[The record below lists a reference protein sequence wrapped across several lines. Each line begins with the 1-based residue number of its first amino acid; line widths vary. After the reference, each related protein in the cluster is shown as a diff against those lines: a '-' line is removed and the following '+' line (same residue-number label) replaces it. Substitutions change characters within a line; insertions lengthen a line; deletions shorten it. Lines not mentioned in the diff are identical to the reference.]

1 MAQFQRTALALI
13 IPASLS
19 IACSSSSDAP
29 PHEPLQL
36 GEAPAAICG
45 GGATREGDG
54 SGRDPVAGVG
64 AGTGTGASAGVGSSS
79 SGGSADPNTEPPGE
93 PPVGEG
99 GSGGSGDGSGG
110 SGGGCAEGG
119 AGGGGG
125 DGTGGCGDEGGGS
138 GSAGGGSG
146 SAGGGSG
153 SAGGGGGSAGG
164 GGSTTAGGGAGS
176 SRDAGPRLA
185 PQASGGSCAG
195 VNLSTPL
202 TLYLSSDD
210 SNSMA
215 SPVIVRRQ
223 IERGAPLID
232 PYVIRTHEFLN
243 YYRYSFAPADPG
255 ELSIVS
261 QLGSCVLTGDLAL
274 QIAVQSSRAPAAREP
289 MTITLVLDTSGSM
302 SGEPI
307 ELERA
312 AVRAIASTLI
322 EGDVVNAVTWN
333 TGQSPV
339 LEGHVAS
346 GPDDPVLLAVASAIE
361 ADGGTDLNSGLA
373 AGYALA
379 NAHRAAGG
387 INRVVLISDGQ
398 ANAGVTE
405 EQIIGANAED
415 ADGEGIYLVGVGVG
429 DGVNDT
435 LMDVVTDA
443 GRGAY
448 VYLDSA
454 DEARRVFVD
463 RFAETV
469 LVAAR
474 DVRIELTLPPYFGI
488 QKFYGEEYSPDPAK
502 VRTQHLAPSD
512 SMMLYQILRPCD
524 PSLPSASDPYRVRV
538 TWRDATT
545 GEAREAVQQTTL
557 GGLGID
563 DGNLTK
569 AAAII
574 AYAEALKQLAE
585 LDAGERASA
594 LSTARETVLAANTT
608 GADADLLEIAATLQK
623 MIDNQAPSP

>member
-64 AGTGTGASAGVGSSS
+64 ASTGTGASAGVGSS
-79 SGGSADPNTEPPGE
+79 GGSTDPNAEPPA
-93 PPVGEG
+93 GEG
-99 GSGGSGDGSGG
+99 GAAGSGGSGDASGG

-125 DGTGGCGDEGGGS
+125 DGAGGCGDEGGSGSAGS

-146 SAGGGSG
+146 SAGG
-153 SAGGGGGSAGG
+153 AAT

-243 YYRYSFAPADPG
+243 YYRYSFAPAEPG

-322 EGDVVNAVTWN
+322 AGDVVNAVTWN

-339 LEGHVAS
+339 LEGHVVS
-346 GPDDPVLLAVASAIE
+346 GPDDPVLLGVASAIE
-361 ADGGTDLNSGLA
+361 ADGGTDLYSGLA

-379 NAHRAAGG
+379 NAHRTAGG

-398 ANAGVTE
+398 ANVGVTE
-405 EQIIGANAED
+405 EELIGENAED
-415 ADGEGIYLVGVGVG
+415 ADGEGVYLVGVGVG

-524 PSLPSASDPYRVRV
+524 PSLPSANDPYRVRV

-574 AYAEALKQLAE
+574 AYAEALRQLVE
-585 LDAGERASA
+585 LGPFERASA
-594 LSTARETVLAANTT
+594 LSAAREAVLAANTT

-623 MIDNQAPSP
+623 MIDNQP

>member
-64 AGTGTGASAGVGSSS
+64 AGTGTSAGS
-79 SGGSADPNTEPPGE
+79 SGGFTDPNGE

-99 GSGGSGDGSGG
+99 GATGSGGSGGSSGG

-119 AGGGGG
+119 AGGGG
-125 DGTGGCGDEGGGS
+125 DGAGGCGDEAGS
-138 GSAGGGSG
+138 GGSAGGGSG
-146 SAGGGSG
+146 GSGGSG
-153 SAGGGGGSAGG
+153 AAATGGGA
-164 GGSTTAGGGAGS
+164 TAGSGAGS
-176 SRDAGPRLA
+176 SRDAGPRLT

-223 IERGAPLID
+223 IERGAPQVD
-232 PYVIRTHEFLN
+232 PYVVRTHEFLN

-312 AVRAIASTLI
+312 TVRAIASTLV

-339 LEGHVAS
+339 LKGHVAS
-346 GPDDPVLLAVASAIE
+346 GPDDPVLLGVASAIV

-379 NAHRAAGG
+379 NAHRTAGG

-405 EQIIGANAED
+405 EAIIGANAED

-463 RFAETV
+463 RFAETL

-502 VRTQHLAPSD
+502 VRTQHLAPND

-524 PSLPSASDPYRVRV
+524 PSLPSANDPYRVRV
-538 TWRDATT
+538 TWRDAAT

-574 AYAEALKQLAE
+574 AYAEALKHLVE
-585 LDAGERASA
+585 LDAGGRASA
-594 LSTARETVLAANTT
+594 LSAARETVLAANTT

-623 MIDNQAPSP
+623 MIDNQP

>member
-1 MAQFQRTALALI
+1 MAQLQRTALALI
-13 IPASLS
+13 VPASLS
-19 IACSSSSDAP
+19 IACSSSSGTPP
-29 PHEPLQL
+29 PHEPLLL

-54 SGRDPVAGVG
+54 SGRDPVGGAVG
-64 AGTGTGASAGVGSSS
+64 AGGGGFVGSEPDSGWGGGGGGVPGASSST
-79 SGGSADPNTEPPGE
+79 GGNEC
-93 PPVGEG
+93 GEG
-99 GSGGSGDGSGG
+99 GAGGAGG
-110 SGGGCAEGG
+110 SGGGC
-119 AGGGGG
+119 
-125 DGTGGCGDEGGGS
+125 GTESGSS
-138 GSAGGGSG
+138 GSAGGG
-146 SAGGGSG
+146 A
-153 SAGGGGGSAGG
+153 AGGGGATTGG
-164 GGSTTAGGGAGS
+164 GGGATGGGAGS
-176 SRDAGPRLA
+176 SDGAGPRLA
-185 PQASGGSCAG
+185 PQASGASCAG
-195 VNLSTPL
+195 VDLATPL

-223 IERGAPLID
+223 IERGAVWVD

-243 YYRYSFAPADPG
+243 YYRYSFAPAEPG

-261 QLGSCVLTGDLAL
+261 QLGSCALTGDLAL
-274 QIAVQSSRAPAAREP
+274 QIAVQSSRAPAARKP

-302 SGEPI
+302 GGEPI

-312 AVRAIASTLI
+312 AIRAIASTLV

-339 LEGHVAS
+339 LDGHVAS
-346 GPDDPVLLAVASAIE
+346 GPDDPVLLELASAIT
-361 ADGGTDLNSGLA
+361 ADGGTDLNSGLL

-379 NAHRAAGG
+379 SEHRTAGG

-398 ANAGVTE
+398 ANVGVTE
-405 EQIIGANAED
+405 EVLIGANAED

-454 DEARRVFVD
+454 DEARRAFVD
-463 RFAETV
+463 RFAETL

-502 VRTQHLAPSD
+502 VRTQHLAPND

-524 PSLPSASDPYRVRV
+524 PSLPSANDPYRVRV
-538 TWRDATT
+538 TWRDAET
-545 GEAREAVQQTTL
+545 GAAREAVQQTTL

-569 AAAII
+569 AAAIV
-574 AYAEALKQLAE
+574 AYAEALKQLPG
-585 LDAGERASA
+585 LDPAGRTSA
-594 LSTARETVLAANTT
+594 LAAALEVVTAANPT
-608 GADADLLEIAATLQK
+608 GADADLVEIAATVQK
-623 MIDNQAPSP
+623 MIDNQTSSP

>member
-13 IPASLS
+13 VPASLS
-19 IACSSSSDAP
+19 IACSSSSGTP

-54 SGRDPVAGVG
+54 SGRDPVGGAVG
-64 AGTGTGASAGVGSSS
+64 AS
-79 SGGSADPNTEPPGE
+79 SGGFVGSDSGE
-93 PPVGEG
+93 PSSGWGGGGGAVPDGSGGTGGNECGEG
-99 GSGGSGDGSGG
+99 GAGGAGGAGG
-110 SGGGCAEGG
+110 SGGGCGSESGS
-119 AGGGGG
+119 
-125 DGTGGCGDEGGGS
+125 S
-138 GSAGGGSG
+138 GSAGGG
-146 SAGGGSG
+146 AA
-153 SAGGGGGSAGG
+153 AGGGGA
-164 GGSTTAGGGAGS
+164 TTGGGAGS
-176 SRDAGPRLA
+176 SNGAGPRLA
-185 PQASGGSCAG
+185 PQASGASCAG
-195 VNLSTPL
+195 VDLATPL

-223 IERGAPLID
+223 IARGAAQVD

-243 YYRYSFAPADPG
+243 YYRYSFAPAEPG

-274 QIAVQSSRAPAAREP
+274 QIAVQSSRAPAARKP

-302 SGEPI
+302 AGEPI

-312 AVRAIASTLI
+312 AIRAIASTLI

-339 LEGHVAS
+339 LDGHVAS
-346 GPDDPVLLAVASAIE
+346 GPDDPVLLELASAIA
-361 ADGGTDLNSGLA
+361 ADGGTDLNSGLL

-379 NAHRAAGG
+379 SEHRTEGG

-398 ANAGVTE
+398 ANVGVTE
-405 EQIIGANAED
+405 EGLIGANAED

-429 DGVNDT
+429 EGVNDT

-463 RFAETV
+463 RFAETL

-488 QKFYGEEYSPDPAK
+488 QKFYGEEYSPDPTK
-502 VRTQHLAPSD
+502 VRTQHLAPND
-512 SMMLYQILRPCD
+512 SMMLYQILHPCD
-524 PSLPSASDPYRVRV
+524 PSLPSANDPYRVRV
-538 TWRDATT
+538 TWRDAAT
-545 GEAREAVQQTTL
+545 GAAREAVQQTTL

-574 AYAEALKQLAE
+574 AYAEALKQLPG
-585 LDAGERASA
+585 LDPA
-594 LSTARETVLAANTT
+594 ARTTTLAAALEAVTAANPA
-608 GADADLLEIAATLQK
+608 GADADLVEIAATLQK
-623 MIDNQAPSP
+623 MIDNQASSP

>member
-64 AGTGTGASAGVGSSS
+64 AGTGASAGVGVGSSS
-79 SGGSADPNTEPPGE
+79 SGGSTDPSAE
-93 PPVGEG
+93 PPVGEGGTG

-125 DGTGGCGDEGGGS
+125 DGAGGCDDEGGS
-138 GSAGGGSG
+138 
-146 SAGGGSG
+146 SG
-153 SAGGGGGSAGG
+153 SAGGGGAGG
-164 GGSTTAGGGAGS
+164 GGATTGGSTTTGGGAGS
-176 SRDAGPRLA
+176 SRNAGPRLR

-223 IERGAPLID
+223 IERGAPLVD

-243 YYRYSFAPADPG
+243 YYRYSFAPAEPG

-339 LEGHVAS
+339 LEGHVVS
-346 GPDDPVLLAVASAIE
+346 GPDDPVLLGVASAIE
-361 ADGGTDLNSGLA
+361 ADGGTDLYSGLA

-379 NAHRAAGG
+379 NTHRTAGG

-398 ANAGVTE
+398 ANVGVTE
-405 EQIIGANAED
+405 EELIGENAED
-415 ADGEGIYLVGVGVG
+415 ADGEGVYLVGVGVG

-524 PSLPSASDPYRVRV
+524 PSLPSANDPYRVRV

-574 AYAEALKQLAE
+574 AYAEALKQLVE
-585 LDAGERASA
+585 LGPGERASA
-594 LSTARETVLAANTT
+594 LTAARETVLAANTT
-608 GADADLLEIAATLQK
+608 GADADLLEIAATLQR
-623 MIDNQAPSP
+623 MIDNQP

>member
-1 MAQFQRTALALI
+1 MGTG
-13 IPASLS
+13 
-19 IACSSSSDAP
+19 SS
-29 PHEPLQL
+29 
-36 GEAPAAICG
+36 G
-45 GGATREGDG
+45 
-54 SGRDPVAGVG
+54 AGVG
-64 AGTGTGASAGVGSSS
+64 PNGDTSEPGAGGSAGGAGVGG
-79 SGGSADPNTEPPGE
+79 SGAG
-93 PPVGEG
+93 VG
-99 GSGGSGDGSGG
+99 GSGAGG
-110 SGGGCAEGG
+110 SGAGGESGCGEGG
-119 AGGGGG
+119 AGGTGGG
-125 DGTGGCGDEGGGS
+125 AGGGCGDEGSGG
-138 GSAGGGSG
+138 A
-146 SAGGGSG
+146 A
-153 SAGGGGGSAGG
+153 
-164 GGSTTAGGGAGS
+164 AGGGATTDAGARS
-176 SRDAGPRLA
+176 SGEAGPRLT
-185 PQASGGSCAG
+185 PQASGASCAG
-195 VNLSTPL
+195 VDLATPL

-223 IERGAPLID
+223 IEMGAAEVA
-232 PYVIRTHEFLN
+232 PYVVRTHEFLN
-243 YYRYSFAPADPG
+243 YYRYSFAPAEAG

-274 QIAVQSSRAPAAREP
+274 QIAVQSSPAPAQRKP

-302 SGEPI
+302 SGTPM
-307 ELERA
+307 ELERSA
-312 AVRAIASTLI
+312 IRAIASALV
-322 EGDVVNAVTWN
+322 EGDIVNAVTWN
-333 TGQSPV
+333 TGQSAV
-339 LEGHVAS
+339 LAGHVVS
-346 GPDDPVLLAVASAIE
+346 GPDDPILLDLASSID

-379 NAHRAAGG
+379 NAHRSEGG

-405 EQIIGANAED
+405 EQLIGENAED

-454 DEARRVFVD
+454 DEAKRVFVD
-463 RFAETV
+463 RFDETL

-474 DVRIELTLPPYFGI
+474 DVRIELTLPPYFAI

-502 VRTQHLAPSD
+502 VRTQHLAPND

-524 PSLPSASDPYRVRV
+524 PSLPSANDPYRVRV
-538 TWRDATT
+538 TWRDAET

-569 AAAII
+569 AAAIV
-574 AYAEALKQLAE
+574 AYAEALKQLVE
-585 LDAGERASA
+585 LDAAGRAAA
-594 LSTARETVLAANTT
+594 LTAARETVLAANAG
-608 GADADLLEIAATLQK
+608 GADADLVEIAATLQK
-623 MIDNQAPSP
+623 MIENQASSP

>member
-19 IACSSSSDAP
+19 IACSSSSGTPP
-29 PHEPLQL
+29 PHEPLLL
-36 GEAPAAICG
+36 GEASAAICG

-54 SGRDPVAGVG
+54 SGRPTTSGAGGVG
-64 AGTGTGASAGVGSSS
+64 TGSSGSGVGSSEPPGWHGGGGGGS
-79 SGGSADPNTEPPGE
+79 EGGADGIGGSGAGGNGDSGDSGGSGGGE
-93 PPVGEG
+93 ETGCGEGGAGGAGGAGGGAAGCGEG
-99 GSGGSGDGSGG
+99 GSGG
-110 SGGGCAEGG
+110 A
-119 AGGGGG
+119 AGGGGATT
-125 DGTGGCGDEGGGS
+125 DG
-138 GSAGGGSG
+138 A
-146 SAGGGSG
+146 
-153 SAGGGGGSAGG
+153 
-164 GGSTTAGGGAGS
+164 AGS
-176 SRDAGPRLA
+176 SVQAGPRLT
-185 PQASGGSCAG
+185 PQASGASCPG
-195 VNLSTPL
+195 VDLATPL

-223 IERGAPLID
+223 IELGAAQVD
-232 PYVIRTHEFLN
+232 PYAIRTHEFLN
-243 YYRYSFAPADPG
+243 YYRYSFAPANEG
-255 ELSIVS
+255 QLSIVS

-274 QIAVQSSRAPAAREP
+274 QIAVQSSPAPAQRKP

-302 SGEPI
+302 SGAPI
-307 ELERA
+307 ELERSA
-312 AVRAIASTLI
+312 IRAIASTLV

-333 TGQSPV
+333 TEQSAV
-339 LEGHVAS
+339 LEGHVVS
-346 GPDDPVLLAVASAIE
+346 GPDDPVLLDLASSIG
-361 ADGGTDLNSGLA
+361 ADGGTDLHSGLV

-379 NAHRAAGG
+379 NAHRAEGG
-387 INRVVLISDGQ
+387 INRVVLISDGH
-398 ANAGVTE
+398 ANAGVVE
-405 EQIIGANAED
+405 EAIIGENAED

-463 RFAETV
+463 RFDETL

-474 DVRIELTLPPYFGI
+474 DVRIELTLPPYFAI

-502 VRTQHLAPSD
+502 VRTQHLAPND

-524 PSLPSASDPYRVRV
+524 PSLPSANDPYRVRV
-538 TWRDATT
+538 TWRDAET

-574 AYAEALKQLAE
+574 AYAEALKQLVD
-585 LDAGERASA
+585 LDAAGRAAA
-594 LSTARETVLAANTT
+594 LTAAREAVIAANTG
-608 GADADLLEIAATLQK
+608 GADADLIEIAATLQK
-623 MIDNQAPSP
+623 MIDNQASSP

>member
-54 SGRDPVAGVG
+54 SGRDPVAGDG
-64 AGTGTGASAGVGSSS
+64 FGTSTGASTGSSS
-79 SGGSADPNTEPPGE
+79 SGGFTDPNTEPPGE
-93 PPVGEG
+93 PSVGEGGAG
-99 GSGGSGDGSGG
+99 GSGGSVDGSGG

-119 AGGGGG
+119 GGGSG
-125 DGTGGCGDEGGGS
+125 GGCGDEGGS
-138 GSAGGGSG
+138 
-146 SAGGGSG
+146 SG
-153 SAGGGGGSAGG
+153 SAGGGGAAT
-164 GGSTTAGGGAGS
+164 GGSTTTGGGAGS

-195 VNLSTPL
+195 VDLSTPL

-223 IERGAPLID
+223 IERGAPLVD

-243 YYRYSFAPADPG
+243 YYRYSFAPAEPG

-312 AVRAIASTLI
+312 AVRAIASTLV
-322 EGDVVNAVTWN
+322 EGDIVNAVTWN

-339 LEGHVAS
+339 LEGHVVS
-346 GPDDPVLLAVASAIE
+346 GPDDPVLLGVASAIE

-379 NAHRAAGG
+379 NTHRTAGG

-398 ANAGVTE
+398 ANVGVTE
-405 EQIIGANAED
+405 EELIGENAED
-415 ADGEGIYLVGVGVG
+415 ADGEGVYLVGVGVG

-463 RFAETV
+463 RFAETL

-524 PSLPSASDPYRVRV
+524 PSLPSANDPYQVRV

-545 GEAREAVQQTTL
+545 GEAKEAVQQTTL

-574 AYAEALKQLAE
+574 AYAEAIKQLAE

-608 GADADLLEIAATLQK
+608 GADADLLEIAATLQR

>member
-13 IPASLS
+13 VPASLS
-19 IACSSSSDAP
+19 IACSSSSGTPP
-29 PHEPLQL
+29 PHEPLLL
-36 GEAPAAICG
+36 GEASAAICG

-54 SGRDPVAGVG
+54 SGRPTTSSG
-64 AGTGTGASAGVGSSS
+64 AGAVGSSGSGNSGVGSS
-79 SGGSADPNTEPPGE
+79 EPPGSGGGGGSGAGGSGTGGSGTGGSGTGGSGAGGGTGGSGGE
-93 PPVGEG
+93 ETGCGEGGAGGAGGDGGGAGGCGEG
-99 GSGGSGDGSGG
+99 GSGGSTDSGG
-110 SGGGCAEGG
+110 S
-119 AGGGGG
+119 
-125 DGTGGCGDEGGGS
+125 T
-138 GSAGGGSG
+138 
-146 SAGGGSG
+146 
-153 SAGGGGGSAGG
+153 
-164 GGSTTAGGGAGS
+164 GGGAATDGAAG
-176 SRDAGPRLA
+176 RAGRAGPRLT
-185 PQASGGSCAG
+185 PQASGASCAG
-195 VNLSTPL
+195 VDLATPL

-223 IERGAPLID
+223 IEQGAAQVD

-243 YYRYSFAPADPG
+243 YYRYSFAPADEG
-255 ELSIVS
+255 QLSIVS

-274 QIAVQSSRAPAAREP
+274 QIAVQSSPAPAQRKP
-289 MTITLVLDTSGSM
+289 MTVTFVLDTSGSM

-312 AVRAIASTLI
+312 AIRAIASTLV

-333 TGQSPV
+333 TAQNAV
-339 LEGHVAS
+339 LEGHVVS
-346 GPDDPVLLAVASAIE
+346 GPDDPVLLDLASSIDAS
-361 ADGGTDLNSGLA
+361 GGTDLHSGLV

-379 NAHRAAGG
+379 NAHRAEGG

-398 ANAGVTE
+398 ANAGVIE
-405 EQIIGANAED
+405 EEIIGENAED

-463 RFAETV
+463 RFDESM

-474 DVRIELTLPPYFGI
+474 DVRIELTLPPYFAI

-502 VRTQHLAPSD
+502 VRTQHLAPND

-524 PSLPSASDPYRVRV
+524 PSLPSANDPYRVRV
-538 TWRDATT
+538 TWRDAET

-574 AYAEALKQLAE
+574 AYAEALKQLAD
-585 LDAGERASA
+585 LGAAGRVAA
-594 LSTARETVLAANTT
+594 LTAARETVIAANAS

-623 MIDNQAPSP
+623 MIDNQPSSP